1 MPDLRGLPKRA
12 LTALLERE
20 DISVQIQGDGW
31 VSDQTPAPGEEVVAG
46 MTILLRL
53 E

>member
-12 LTALLERE
+12 LTGLLARD
-20 DISVQIQGDGW
+20 DIIVEIEGDGW
-31 VSDQTPAPGEEVVAG
+31 VREQSPAPGEPIAAG
-46 MTILLRL
+46 ATIRLRL